1 MEAALTY
8 AATYIDGLFNYKNGL
23 LLDGYAGTAAR
34 VLFWA
39 AYALCT
45 GTIGFGIWVIGHE
58 CEQSHFRGCLR
69 KRSVLFNSC

>member
-8 AATYIDGLFNYKNGL
+8 AATYIDGFFNYKNGL

-34 VLFWA
+34 VLCWA

-45 GTIGFGIWVIGHE
+45 GSIGFGIWVIGHE
-58 CEQSHFRGCLR
+58 CERASFRALR
-69 KRSVLFNSC
+69 RASDYSVRR